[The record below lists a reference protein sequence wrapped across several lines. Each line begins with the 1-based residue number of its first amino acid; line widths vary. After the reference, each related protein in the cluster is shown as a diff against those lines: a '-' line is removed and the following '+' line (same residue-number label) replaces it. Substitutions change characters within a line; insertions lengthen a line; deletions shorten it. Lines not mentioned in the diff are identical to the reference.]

1 MRRVLVTGAAGFVG
15 RNAQRHLLDHA
26 FEVHAVSRSPHGA
39 WALPDVV
46 PHACD
51 LLDEAATR
59 ALVNAVRPT
68 HLLHLAWY
76 AIPGK
81 FWTAA
86 ENALWV
92 DAGKALVEAF
102 VGAGGTRA
110 VVAGTCAEYAW
121 TGEVCTEFVTPL
133 RPATLYGRCKLELH
147 EAVASLAART
157 DLSTAWARLFFMYGE
172 HERPGRL
179 VSSVIESLLNNREVA
194 CTEGRQ
200 LRDFMYVD
208 DAAHALVALL
218 SGAVEGPVNIASG
231 NARPVSEVV
240 RTIGAVTER
249 SHLIRW
255 GARPQAAEEPDRIE
269 ACTRRLND
277 EVRFS
282 PAYTLEAG
290 IRRSVAWW
298 RDELARKGTTCKT

>member
-1 MRRVLVTGAAGFVG
+1 MRVLLTGAGGFVG
-15 RNAQRHLLDHA
+15 RKTQQHLLDRA
-26 FEVHAVSRSPHGA
+26 FEVHAVSRSAPGG
-39 WALPDVV
+39 WALPGVV

-51 LLDEAATR
+51 LLDPAATL

-76 AIPGK
+76 ALPGK

-92 DAGKALVEAF
+92 EAGKALVEAF
-102 VGAGGTRA
+102 VEAGGSRA
-110 VVAGTCAEYAW
+110 VIAGTCAEYAW

-133 RPATLYGRCKLELH
+133 LPATFYGRCKLELH
-147 EAVASLAART
+147 KAVESLAART
-157 DLSTAWARLFFMYGE
+157 GLSMAWARLFFMYGE

-208 DAAHALVALL
+208 DVADALVALL

-231 NARPVSEVV
+231 SARPVSEVV
-240 RTIGAVTER
+240 RMIGAVTER

-255 GARPQAAEEPDRIE
+255 GARPAVPGEPDRI
-269 ACTRRLND
+269 AADTRRLND
-277 EVRFS
+277 EVHFS
-282 PAYTLEAG
+282 SSFTLESG

-298 RDELARKGTTCKT
+298 RDELARKGATCKT

>member
-1 MRRVLVTGAAGFVG
+1 MRVLLTGAAGFVG
-15 RNAQRHLLDHA
+15 RNTQQHLLDHA
-26 FEVHAVSRSPHGA
+26 FEVHAVGRSASAA
-39 WALPDVV
+39 WALPGVV

-51 LLDEAATR
+51 LLDAGATR

-76 AIPGK
+76 AVPGK
-81 FWTAA
+81 LWTAD

-92 DAGKALVEAF
+92 EAGKALVEAF
-102 VGAGGTRA
+102 VGAGGSRA
-110 VVAGTCAEYAW
+110 VIAGTCAEYAW

-133 RPATLYGRCKLELH
+133 QPATFYGRCKLELR
-147 EAVASLAART
+147 EALQSLAALT
-157 DLSTAWARLFFMYGE
+157 GLSMAWARLFFMYGE

-179 VSSVIESLLNNREVA
+179 ASSVIESLLNNREVA
-194 CTEGRQ
+194 CTQGRQ
-200 LRDFMYVD
+200 LRDFMYVQD
-208 DAAHALVALL
+208 VASALVALL
-218 SGAVEGPVNIASG
+218 SCNVEGPVNIASG
-231 NARPVSEVV
+231 NVRPVSEVI

-255 GARPQAAEEPDRIE
+255 GARPEAPGEPDRIE
-269 ACTRRLND
+269 ADTRRLND

-282 PAYTLEAG
+282 PAFTLDTG

-298 RDELARKGTTCKT
+298 RDELAREAMPCKT